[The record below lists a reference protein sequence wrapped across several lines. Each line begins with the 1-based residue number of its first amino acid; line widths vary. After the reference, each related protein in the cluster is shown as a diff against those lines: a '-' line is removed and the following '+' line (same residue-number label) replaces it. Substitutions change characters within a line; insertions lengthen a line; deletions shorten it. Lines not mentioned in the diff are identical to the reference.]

1 MKKWILLI
9 VLGICT
15 SSLFAQ
21 EIAKSTYFLIRHAEK
36 DRSDTE
42 NKNPSLT
49 EEGKQRAQL
58 WSQLLSGYGIE
69 AVYATDYNRTQQT
82 AAPSAEKL
90 GLEIQSYH
98 PFKIDFEQF
107 LKDTQG
113 KIVLIVGHSNT
124 IPFFVNKLIK
134 QDKYQQMQDDD
145 NSSLYIVTIEGT
157 TSSDVV
163 IKTKN

>member
-9 VLGICT
+9 VLGIGT

>member
-9 VLGICT
+9 VLCLGT
-15 SSLFAQ
+15 STLFAQ
-21 EIAKSTYFLIRHAEK
+21 EITKATYFLIRHAEK
-36 DRSDTE
+36 DRTDAE

-49 EEGKQRAQL
+49 EKGKERALL
-58 WSQLLSGYGIE
+58 WSQLLTEYGIE
-69 AVYATDYNRTQQT
+69 AVYATDYKRTQET

-98 PFKIDFEQF
+98 PFKLDFEQF

-113 KIVLIVGHSNT
+113 KKVLVVGHSNT

-134 QDKYQQMQDDD
+134 MDKYQQMQDDD
-145 NSSLYIVTIEGT
+145 NASLYIVTIEGDT
-157 TSSDVV
+157 TSDIV